1 MTDKEHRHLPKL
13 KEELAEGR
21 ITRRDFYDIR
31 PCLDYQRR
39 QPINLQVILLAFG

>member
-21 ITRRDFYDIR
+21 ITRRDFLRYST
-31 PCLDYQRR
+31 
-39 QPINLQVILLAFG
+39 LLGLISGGSL